1 MMLRAAIVLLCL
13 CIGSAAHAGKRVALV
28 IGNAAYRHAGELAN
42 TRNDAGDMAAALRT
56 HGFEVLDGIDLDK
69 AALERKI
76 RDFAAA
82 LVGADVGVFFYA
94 GHGLQISG
102 TNYLVP
108 IDAQLRNASALDF
121 EMVRLDLVQRTMERE
136 AATNILFLDA
146 CRDNPLAPNLAR
158 AMGTRSV
165 DIGRGLAPAESG
177 VGTLISFSTQ
187 PGNVALDGTDRNS
200 PFAGALIKHLRSSK
214 DDLSAILIAVR
225 NDVMRET
232 QRRQVPWEHSA
243 LTGRFYF
250 IPSAPAIAVTP
261 PAAVEP
267 PPPPVAALTPPNT
280 VTRTPSIITGAG
292 AMFPYP
298 IYALWSE
305 AYKKES
311 GVGLNYQSVGSRAG
325 IRQILA
331 RTVAFAA
338 SDLPLQS
345 ADLER
350 DGLLQF
356 PAVMGGAV
364 PIVNIEGVKAGDIA
378 LDGAILAKIFLGEI
392 KSWNDPAIQRLN
404 PYVRLPAQPIVA
416 VHRSD
421 ASATTYV
428 LTHYLSKVSTDWRT
442 KVGADTTVEWRGG
455 IGAKGNDGVANA
467 VAQTRGAIGYAE
479 YAYAR
484 HGKLVFVR
492 MVNREGRA
500 VAPTPASLMAAAA
513 NANWEATPGFGVI
526 LTDMPGAESWP
537 FANASF
543 IVMPKR
549 PEDAAATRETLKFFT
564 GHPGKIDGV
573 FQVAG
578 MAPGIFSA
586 FQQVGRPVPPV
597 ADIAGNAAS
606 LAFWRD
612 NRSKGY
618 KGSGAAIPPQKI
630 GIYTMELGLGMLEGR
645 GVKVTDVPFAPPAID
660 DGNLVNWVKPEW
672 TTSTNALA
680 DGPPNAVPIKEL
692 LDTYLT
698 KPAPSS

>member
-1 MMLRAAIVLLCL
+1 MLRAAIVLLCL

-28 IGNAAYRHAGELAN
+28 IGNSAYQHAGELAN
-42 TRNDAGDMAAALRT
+42 TRNDAVDMAAALRT

-108 IDAQLRNASALDF
+108 IDAQLRSASALDF

-136 AATNILFLDA
+136 APTNILFLDA

-158 AMGTRSV
+158 AMGTRSA

-187 PGNVALDGTDRNS
+187 PGNVALDGTARNS
-200 PFAGALIKHLRSSK
+200 PFAGALIRHLRSSS

-232 QRRQVPWEHSA
+232 QRRQVPWEHSS

-250 IPSAPAIAVTP
+250 IPSPPAVAVTP

-267 PPPPVAALTPPNT
+267 PSPPVAALPSPPVAALPSPNAVVRAPT
-280 VTRTPSIITGAG
+280 VITGAG
-292 AMFPYP
+292 ATFPYP

-305 AYKKES
+305 AYKKET
-311 GVGLNYQSVGSRAG
+311 GIGLNYQSVGSRAG

-331 RTVAFAA
+331 RQVVFAA

-356 PAVMGGAV
+356 PAVMGGAI
-364 PIVNIEGVKAGDIA
+364 PIVNIEGVKAGDLA
-378 LDGAILAKIFLGEI
+378 LDGAVLAKIFLGEI

-442 KVGADTTVEWRGG
+442 KVGADTAVEWRGG
-455 IGAKGNDGVANA
+455 IAAKGNDGVANA
-467 VAQTRGAIGYAE
+467 VARTRGAIGYAE
-479 YAYAR
+479 YAYAK
-484 HGKLVFVR
+484 HDKLVFVR
-492 MVNREGRA
+492 LVNRDGRA
-500 VAPTPASLMAAAA
+500 VAPTTASLMAAAA
-513 NANWEATPGFGVI
+513 NANWEATPGFGLI

-537 FANASF
+537 LTSASF
-543 IVMPKR
+543 IVMPKQ
-549 PEDAAATRETLKFFT
+549 PEDAAATREALKFL
-564 GHPGKIDGV
+564 
-573 FQVAG
+573 AW
-578 MAPGIFSA
+578 A
-586 FQQVGRPVPPV
+586 FAKGDR
-597 ADIAGNAAS
+597 
-606 LAFWRD
+606 LA
-612 NRSKGY
+612 
-618 KGSGAAIPPQKI
+618 
-630 GIYTMELGLGMLEGR
+630 T
-645 GVKVTDVPFAPPAID
+645 
-660 DGNLVNWVKPEW
+660 
-672 TTSTNALA
+672 
-680 DGPPNAVPIKEL
+680 EL
-692 LDTYLT
+692 LYVPMPDNVVGAIQRLWAAEIRDAGG
-698 KPAPSS
+698 KPLVARPN

>member
-1 MMLRAAIVLLCL
+1 M
-13 CIGSAAHAGKRVALV
+13 
-28 IGNAAYRHAGELAN
+28 
-42 TRNDAGDMAAALRT
+42 
-56 HGFEVLDGIDLDK
+56 
-69 AALERKI
+69 
-76 RDFAAA
+76 
-82 LVGADVGVFFYA
+82 
-94 GHGLQISG
+94 
-102 TNYLVP
+102 
-108 IDAQLRNASALDF
+108 
-121 EMVRLDLVQRTMERE
+121 
-136 AATNILFLDA
+136 
-146 CRDNPLAPNLAR
+146 
-158 AMGTRSV
+158 
-165 DIGRGLAPAESG
+165 
-177 VGTLISFSTQ
+177 
-187 PGNVALDGTDRNS
+187 
-200 PFAGALIKHLRSSK
+200 
-214 DDLSAILIAVR
+214 
-225 NDVMRET
+225 
-232 QRRQVPWEHSA
+232 
-243 LTGRFYF
+243 
-250 IPSAPAIAVTP
+250 
-261 PAAVEP
+261 
-267 PPPPVAALTPPNT
+267 AALTPPNA
-280 VTRTPSIITGAG
+280 VVRAPSIITGAG

-305 AYKKES
+305 AYKKET
-311 GVGLNYQSVGSRAG
+311 GIGLNYQSVGSRAG

-484 HGKLVFVR
+484 HSKLVFVR

-537 FANASF
+537 FASASF
-543 IVMPKR
+543 ILMPKR
-549 PEDAAATRETLKFFT
+549 PEDAAATREALKFFAWAFDKGDRLAT
-564 GHPGKIDGV
+564 EMLYVPMPDNVVGAIQRLWAAEIRDAGGKPL
-573 FQVAG
+573 VA
-578 MAPGIFSA
+578 
-586 FQQVGRPVPPV
+586 RP
-597 ADIAGNAAS
+597 N
-606 LAFWRD
+606 
-612 NRSKGY
+612 
-618 KGSGAAIPPQKI
+618 
-630 GIYTMELGLGMLEGR
+630 
-645 GVKVTDVPFAPPAID
+645 
-660 DGNLVNWVKPEW
+660 
-672 TTSTNALA
+672 
-680 DGPPNAVPIKEL
+680 
-692 LDTYLT
+692 
-698 KPAPSS
+698 

>member
-1 MMLRAAIVLLCL
+1 MLRAAIVLLCL

-28 IGNAAYRHAGELAN
+28 IGNSAYQHAGELAN
-42 TRNDAGDMAAALRT
+42 TRNDAVDMAAALRT
-56 HGFEVLDGIDLDK
+56 HGFQVLDGIDLDK
-69 AALERKI
+69 AALERRI

-108 IDAQLRNASALDF
+108 IDAQLRSASALDF

-136 AATNILFLDA
+136 APTNILFLDA

-158 AMGTRSV
+158 AMGTRSA

-187 PGNVALDGTDRNS
+187 PGNVALDGTARNS
-200 PFAGALIKHLRSSK
+200 PFAGALIRHLRSSS

-232 QRRQVPWEHSA
+232 QRRQVPWEHSS

-250 IPSAPAIAVTP
+250 IPSPPAVAVTP

-267 PPPPVAALTPPNT
+267 PSPPVAALPSPP
-280 VTRTPSIITGAG
+280 VAALPSPNAVVRAPTIITGAG
-292 AMFPYP
+292 ATFPYP

-305 AYKKES
+305 AYKKET
-311 GVGLNYQSVGSRAG
+311 GIGLNYQSVGSLAG

-331 RTVAFAA
+331 RQVVFAA

-345 ADLER
+345 AVLER
-350 DGLLQF
+350 DGLVQF
-356 PAVMGGAV
+356 PAVMGGTI
-364 PIVNIEGVKAGDIA
+364 PIVNIEGVKAGDLA
-378 LDGAILAKIFLGEI
+378 LDGAVLAKIFLGEI

-442 KVGADTTVEWRGG
+442 KVGADTAVEWRGG
-455 IGAKGNDGVANA
+455 IAAKGNDGVANA
-467 VAQTRGAIGYAE
+467 VARTKGAIGYAE
-479 YAYAR
+479 YAYAK
-484 HGKLVFVR
+484 HDKLVFVR
-492 MVNREGRA
+492 LVNRDGRA
-500 VAPTPASLMAAAA
+500 VAPTTASLMAAAA
-513 NANWEATPGFGVI
+513 NANWEATPGFGLI

-537 FANASF
+537 LTSASF
-543 IVMPKR
+543 IVMPKQ
-549 PEDAAATRETLKFFT
+549 PEDAAATREALKFL
-564 GHPGKIDGV
+564 
-573 FQVAG
+573 AW
-578 MAPGIFSA
+578 A
-586 FQQVGRPVPPV
+586 FAKGDR
-597 ADIAGNAAS
+597 
-606 LAFWRD
+606 LA
-612 NRSKGY
+612 
-618 KGSGAAIPPQKI
+618 
-630 GIYTMELGLGMLEGR
+630 T
-645 GVKVTDVPFAPPAID
+645 
-660 DGNLVNWVKPEW
+660 
-672 TTSTNALA
+672 
-680 DGPPNAVPIKEL
+680 EL
-692 LDTYLT
+692 LYVPMPDNVVGAIQRLWAAEIRDAGG
-698 KPAPSS
+698 KPLVARPN

>member
-1 MMLRAAIVLLCL
+1 MLRAAIVLLCL
-13 CIGSAAHAGKRVALV
+13 CIGSAAHAAKRVALV
-28 IGNAAYRHAGELAN
+28 IGNSAYKHAGELPN
-42 TRNDAGDMAAALRT
+42 TRNDAGDMAAALRM

-82 LVGADVGVFFYA
+82 LVGADVGLFFYA

-108 IDAQLRNASALDF
+108 IDAQLRSASALDF

-136 AATNILFLDA
+136 APTNILFLDA

-158 AMGTRSV
+158 AMGTRSA

-187 PGNVALDGTDRNS
+187 PGNVALDGTARNS
-200 PFAGALIKHLRSSK
+200 PFAGALIRHLRSSG

-250 IPSAPAIAVTP
+250 IPSPPAVAVTP
-261 PAAVEP
+261 PAAAEP
-267 PPPPVAALTPPNT
+267 PLPPVAALPSPNAVVRATT
-280 VTRTPSIITGAG
+280 VITGAG

-305 AYKKES
+305 AYKKET
-311 GVGLNYQSVGSRAG
+311 GIGLNYQSVGSRAG

-356 PAVMGGAV
+356 PAVMGGAI

-484 HGKLVFVR
+484 HSKLVFVR

-549 PEDAAATRETLKFFT
+549 PEDAAATREALKFFAWAFDKGDRLAT
-564 GHPGKIDGV
+564 EMLYVPMPDNVVGAIQRLWAAEIRDAGGKPL
-573 FQVAG
+573 VA
-578 MAPGIFSA
+578 
-586 FQQVGRPVPPV
+586 RP
-597 ADIAGNAAS
+597 N
-606 LAFWRD
+606 
-612 NRSKGY
+612 
-618 KGSGAAIPPQKI
+618 
-630 GIYTMELGLGMLEGR
+630 
-645 GVKVTDVPFAPPAID
+645 
-660 DGNLVNWVKPEW
+660 
-672 TTSTNALA
+672 
-680 DGPPNAVPIKEL
+680 
-692 LDTYLT
+692 
-698 KPAPSS
+698 

>member
-1 MMLRAAIVLLCL
+1 MLRAAIVLLCL

-28 IGNAAYRHAGELAN
+28 IGNSAYQHAGELAN
-42 TRNDAGDMAAALRT
+42 TRNDAVDMAAALRT

-108 IDAQLRNASALDF
+108 IDAQLRSASALDF

-136 AATNILFLDA
+136 APTNILFLDA

-158 AMGTRSV
+158 AMGTRSA

-187 PGNVALDGTDRNS
+187 PGNVALDGTARNS
-200 PFAGALIKHLRSSK
+200 PFAGALIRHLRSSN

-232 QRRQVPWEHSA
+232 QRRQVPWEHSS

-250 IPSAPAIAVTP
+250 IPSPPAVAVTP

-267 PPPPVAALTPPNT
+267 PSPPVAALPSPP
-280 VTRTPSIITGAG
+280 VAALPSPNAVVRAPTIITGAG
-292 AMFPYP
+292 ATFPYP

-305 AYKKES
+305 AYKKET
-311 GVGLNYQSVGSRAG
+311 GIGLNYQSVGSLAG

-331 RTVAFAA
+331 RQVVFAA

-345 ADLER
+345 AVLER
-350 DGLLQF
+350 DGLMQF
-356 PAVMGGAV
+356 PAVMGGTI
-364 PIVNIEGVKAGDIA
+364 PIVNIEGVKAGDLA
-378 LDGAILAKIFLGEI
+378 LDGAVLAKIFLGEI

-442 KVGADTTVEWRGG
+442 KVGADTAVEWRGG
-455 IGAKGNDGVANA
+455 IAAKGNDGVANA
-467 VAQTRGAIGYAE
+467 VARTKGAIGYAE
-479 YAYAR
+479 YAYAK
-484 HGKLVFVR
+484 HDKLVFVR
-492 MVNREGRA
+492 LVNRDGRA
-500 VAPTPASLMAAAA
+500 VAPTTASLMAAAA
-513 NANWEATPGFGVI
+513 NANWEATPGFGLI

-537 FANASF
+537 LTSASF
-543 IVMPKR
+543 IVMPKQ
-549 PEDAAATRETLKFFT
+549 PEDAAATREALKFL
-564 GHPGKIDGV
+564 
-573 FQVAG
+573 AW
-578 MAPGIFSA
+578 A
-586 FQQVGRPVPPV
+586 FAKGDR
-597 ADIAGNAAS
+597 
-606 LAFWRD
+606 LA
-612 NRSKGY
+612 
-618 KGSGAAIPPQKI
+618 
-630 GIYTMELGLGMLEGR
+630 T
-645 GVKVTDVPFAPPAID
+645 
-660 DGNLVNWVKPEW
+660 
-672 TTSTNALA
+672 
-680 DGPPNAVPIKEL
+680 EL
-692 LDTYLT
+692 LYVPMPDNVVGAIQRLWAAEIRDAGG
-698 KPAPSS
+698 KPLVARPN

>member
-1 MMLRAAIVLLCL
+1 MLRAAIVLLCL

-28 IGNAAYRHAGELAN
+28 IGNSAYQHAGELAN
-42 TRNDAGDMAAALRT
+42 TRNDAVDMAAALRT
-56 HGFEVLDGIDLDK
+56 HGFQVLDGIDLDK
-69 AALERKI
+69 AALERRI

-108 IDAQLRNASALDF
+108 IDAQLRSASALDF

-136 AATNILFLDA
+136 APTNILFLDA

-158 AMGTRSV
+158 AMGTRSA

-187 PGNVALDGTDRNS
+187 PGNVALDGTARNS
-200 PFAGALIKHLRSSK
+200 PFAGALIRHLRSSS

-232 QRRQVPWEHSA
+232 QRRQVPWEHSS

-250 IPSAPAIAVTP
+250 IPSPPAVAVTP

-267 PPPPVAALTPPNT
+267 PSPPVAALPSPP
-280 VTRTPSIITGAG
+280 VAALPSPNAVVRAPTIITGAG
-292 AMFPYP
+292 ATFPYP
-298 IYALWSE
+298 IYALWSD
-305 AYKKES
+305 AYKKET
-311 GVGLNYQSVGSRAG
+311 GIGLNYQSVGSLAG

-331 RTVAFAA
+331 RQVVFAA

-345 ADLER
+345 AVLER
-350 DGLLQF
+350 DGLVQF
-356 PAVMGGAV
+356 PAVMGGAI
-364 PIVNIEGVKAGDIA
+364 PIVNIEGVKAGDLA
-378 LDGAILAKIFLGEI
+378 LDGAVLAKIFLGEI

-484 HGKLVFVR
+484 HSKLVFVR
-492 MVNREGRA
+492 MVNRDGRA

-549 PEDAAATRETLKFFT
+549 PEDAAATREALKFFAWAFDKGDRLAT
-564 GHPGKIDGV
+564 EMLYAPMPDNVVGAIQRLWAAEIRDAGGKPL
-573 FQVAG
+573 VA
-578 MAPGIFSA
+578 
-586 FQQVGRPVPPV
+586 RP
-597 ADIAGNAAS
+597 N
-606 LAFWRD
+606 
-612 NRSKGY
+612 
-618 KGSGAAIPPQKI
+618 
-630 GIYTMELGLGMLEGR
+630 
-645 GVKVTDVPFAPPAID
+645 
-660 DGNLVNWVKPEW
+660 
-672 TTSTNALA
+672 
-680 DGPPNAVPIKEL
+680 
-692 LDTYLT
+692 
-698 KPAPSS
+698 

>member
-1 MMLRAAIVLLCL
+1 MLRAAIVILCL

-28 IGNAAYRHAGELAN
+28 IGNSAYQHAGELAN
-42 TRNDAGDMAAALRT
+42 TRNDAVDMAAALRT

-108 IDAQLRNASALDF
+108 IDAQLRSASALDF

-136 AATNILFLDA
+136 APTNILFLDA

-158 AMGTRSV
+158 AMGTRSA

-187 PGNVALDGTDRNS
+187 PGNVALDGTARNS
-200 PFAGALIKHLRSSK
+200 PFAGALIRHLRSSS

-232 QRRQVPWEHSA
+232 QRRQVPWEHSS

-250 IPSAPAIAVTP
+250 IPSPPAVAVTP
-261 PAAVEP
+261 LAAVEP
-267 PPPPVAALTPPNT
+267 PSPPVAALPSPP
-280 VTRTPSIITGAG
+280 VAALPSSNAVVRAPTIITAAG
-292 AMFPYP
+292 ATFPYP

-311 GVGLNYQSVGSRAG
+311 GIGLNYQSVGSLAG

-331 RTVAFAA
+331 RQVVFAA

-345 ADLER
+345 AVLER
-350 DGLLQF
+350 DGLVQF
-356 PAVMGGAV
+356 PAVMGGAI
-364 PIVNIEGVKAGDIA
+364 PIVNIEGVKAGDLA
-378 LDGAILAKIFLGEI
+378 LDGAVLAKILLGEI

-442 KVGADTTVEWRGG
+442 KVGADTAVEWRGG
-455 IGAKGNDGVANA
+455 IAAKGNDGVANA
-467 VAQTRGAIGYAE
+467 VARTRGAIGYAE
-479 YAYAR
+479 YAYAK
-484 HGKLVFVR
+484 HDKLVFVR
-492 MVNREGRA
+492 LVNRDGRA
-500 VAPTPASLMAAAA
+500 VAPTTASLMAAAA
-513 NANWEATPGFGVI
+513 NANWEATPGFGLI

-537 FANASF
+537 LTSASF
-543 IVMPKR
+543 IVMPKQ
-549 PEDAAATRETLKFFT
+549 PEDAAATREALKFLAWAFAKGDRLAT
-564 GHPGKIDGV
+564 EMLYVPMPDNVVGAIQRLWAAEIRDAGGKPL
-573 FQVAG
+573 VA
-578 MAPGIFSA
+578 
-586 FQQVGRPVPPV
+586 RP
-597 ADIAGNAAS
+597 N
-606 LAFWRD
+606 
-612 NRSKGY
+612 
-618 KGSGAAIPPQKI
+618 
-630 GIYTMELGLGMLEGR
+630 
-645 GVKVTDVPFAPPAID
+645 
-660 DGNLVNWVKPEW
+660 
-672 TTSTNALA
+672 
-680 DGPPNAVPIKEL
+680 
-692 LDTYLT
+692 
-698 KPAPSS
+698 

>member
-1 MMLRAAIVLLCL
+1 MLRAAIVLLCL

-28 IGNAAYRHAGELAN
+28 IGNSAYQHAGELAN
-42 TRNDAGDMAAALRT
+42 TRNDAVDMAAALRT

-108 IDAQLRNASALDF
+108 IDAQLRSASALDF

-136 AATNILFLDA
+136 APTNILFLDA

-158 AMGTRSV
+158 AMGTRSA
-165 DIGRGLAPAESG
+165 DIGRGLAPAEFG

-187 PGNVALDGTDRNS
+187 PGNVALDGTARNS
-200 PFAGALIKHLRSSK
+200 PFAGALIRHLRSSS

-232 QRRQVPWEHSA
+232 QRRQVPWEHSS

-250 IPSAPAIAVTP
+250 IPSPPAVAVTP

-267 PPPPVAALTPPNT
+267 PSPPVAGLPSPPVAALPSPNAVVRAPT
-280 VTRTPSIITGAG
+280 IITAAG
-292 AMFPYP
+292 ATFPYP

-311 GVGLNYQSVGSRAG
+311 GIGLNYQSVGSLAG

-331 RTVAFAA
+331 RQVVFAA

-345 ADLER
+345 AVLER
-350 DGLLQF
+350 DGLMQF
-356 PAVMGGAV
+356 PAVMGGTI
-364 PIVNIEGVKAGDIA
+364 PIVNIEGVKAGDLA
-378 LDGAILAKIFLGEI
+378 LDGAVLAKIFLGEI

-404 PYVRLPAQPIVA
+404 PYVRFPAQPIVA

-442 KVGADTTVEWRGG
+442 KVGADTAVEWRGG
-455 IGAKGNDGVANA
+455 IAAKGNDGVANA
-467 VAQTRGAIGYAE
+467 VARTRGAIGYAE
-479 YAYAR
+479 YAYAK
-484 HGKLVFVR
+484 HDKLVFVR
-492 MVNREGRA
+492 LVNRDGRA
-500 VAPTPASLMAAAA
+500 VAPTTASLMAAAA
-513 NANWEATPGFGVI
+513 NANWEATPGFGLI

-537 FANASF
+537 LTSASF
-543 IVMPKR
+543 IVMPKQ
-549 PEDAAATRETLKFFT
+549 PEDAAATREALKFLAWAFAKGDRLAT
-564 GHPGKIDGV
+564 EMLYVPMPDNVVGAIQRLWAAEIRDAGGKPL
-573 FQVAG
+573 VA
-578 MAPGIFSA
+578 
-586 FQQVGRPVPPV
+586 RP
-597 ADIAGNAAS
+597 N
-606 LAFWRD
+606 
-612 NRSKGY
+612 
-618 KGSGAAIPPQKI
+618 
-630 GIYTMELGLGMLEGR
+630 
-645 GVKVTDVPFAPPAID
+645 
-660 DGNLVNWVKPEW
+660 
-672 TTSTNALA
+672 
-680 DGPPNAVPIKEL
+680 
-692 LDTYLT
+692 
-698 KPAPSS
+698 

>member
-1 MMLRAAIVLLCL
+1 MLRAAIVLLCL

-28 IGNAAYRHAGELAN
+28 IGNSAYQHAGELAN
-42 TRNDAGDMAAALRT
+42 TRNDAVDMAAALRM

-108 IDAQLRNASALDF
+108 IDAQLRSASALDF

-136 AATNILFLDA
+136 APTNILFLDA

-158 AMGTRSV
+158 AMGTRSA
-165 DIGRGLAPAESG
+165 DIGRGLAPAEFG

-187 PGNVALDGTDRNS
+187 PGNVALDGTARNS
-200 PFAGALIKHLRSSK
+200 PFAGALIRHLRSSS

-232 QRRQVPWEHSA
+232 QRRQVPWEHSS

-250 IPSAPAIAVTP
+250 IPSPPAVAVTP

-267 PPPPVAALTPPNT
+267 PSPPVAGLPSPPVAALPSPNAVVRAPT
-280 VTRTPSIITGAG
+280 IITAAG
-292 AMFPYP
+292 ATFPYP

-311 GVGLNYQSVGSRAG
+311 GIGLNYQSVGSLAG

-331 RTVAFAA
+331 RQVVFAA

-345 ADLER
+345 AVLER
-350 DGLLQF
+350 DGLMQF
-356 PAVMGGAV
+356 PAVMGGTI
-364 PIVNIEGVKAGDIA
+364 PIVNIEGVKAGDLA
-378 LDGAILAKIFLGEI
+378 LDGAVLAKIFLGEI

-442 KVGADTTVEWRGG
+442 KVGADTAVEWRGG
-455 IGAKGNDGVANA
+455 IAAKGNDGVANA
-467 VAQTRGAIGYAE
+467 VARTRGAIGYAE
-479 YAYAR
+479 YAYAK
-484 HGKLVFVR
+484 HDKLVFVR
-492 MVNREGRA
+492 LVNRDGRA
-500 VAPTPASLMAAAA
+500 VAPTTASLMAAAA
-513 NANWEATPGFGVI
+513 NANWEATPGFGLI

-537 FANASF
+537 LTSASF
-543 IVMPKR
+543 IVMPKQ
-549 PEDAAATRETLKFFT
+549 PEDAAATREALKFLAWAFAKGDRLAT
-564 GHPGKIDGV
+564 EMLYVPMPDNVVGAIQRLWAAEIRDAGGKPL
-573 FQVAG
+573 VA
-578 MAPGIFSA
+578 
-586 FQQVGRPVPPV
+586 RP
-597 ADIAGNAAS
+597 N
-606 LAFWRD
+606 
-612 NRSKGY
+612 
-618 KGSGAAIPPQKI
+618 
-630 GIYTMELGLGMLEGR
+630 
-645 GVKVTDVPFAPPAID
+645 
-660 DGNLVNWVKPEW
+660 
-672 TTSTNALA
+672 
-680 DGPPNAVPIKEL
+680 
-692 LDTYLT
+692 
-698 KPAPSS
+698 

>member
-1 MMLRAAIVLLCL
+1 MLRAAIVLLCL

-28 IGNAAYRHAGELAN
+28 IGNSAYQHAGELAN
-42 TRNDAGDMAAALRT
+42 TRNDAVDMAAALRT

-108 IDAQLRNASALDF
+108 IDAQLRSASALDF

-136 AATNILFLDA
+136 APTNILFLDA

-158 AMGTRSV
+158 AMGTRSA

-187 PGNVALDGTDRNS
+187 PGNVALDGTARNS
-200 PFAGALIKHLRSSK
+200 PFAGALIRHLRSSS

-232 QRRQVPWEHSA
+232 QRRQVPWEHSS

-250 IPSAPAIAVTP
+250 IPSPPAVAVTP

-267 PPPPVAALTPPNT
+267 PSPPVAGLPSPPVAALPSPNAVVRAPT
-280 VTRTPSIITGAG
+280 IITAAG
-292 AMFPYP
+292 ATFPYP

-311 GVGLNYQSVGSRAG
+311 GIGLNYQSVGSRAG

-331 RTVAFAA
+331 RQVVFAA

-350 DGLLQF
+350 DGLMQF
-356 PAVMGGAV
+356 PAVMGGTI
-364 PIVNIEGVKAGDIA
+364 PIVNIEGVKAGDLA
-378 LDGAILAKIFLGEI
+378 LDGAVLAKIFLGEI

-442 KVGADTTVEWRGG
+442 KVGADTAVEWRGG
-455 IGAKGNDGVANA
+455 IAAKGNDGVANA
-467 VAQTRGAIGYAE
+467 VARTRGAIGYAE
-479 YAYAR
+479 YAYAK
-484 HGKLVFVR
+484 HDKLVFVR
-492 MVNREGRA
+492 LVNRDGRA
-500 VAPTPASLMAAAA
+500 VAPTTASLMAAAA
-513 NANWEATPGFGVI
+513 NANWEATPGFGLI

-537 FANASF
+537 LTSASF
-543 IVMPKR
+543 IVMPKQ
-549 PEDAAATRETLKFFT
+549 PEDAAATREALKFLAWAFAKGDRLAT
-564 GHPGKIDGV
+564 EMLYVPMPDNVVGAIQRLWAAEIRDAGGKPL
-573 FQVAG
+573 VA
-578 MAPGIFSA
+578 
-586 FQQVGRPVPPV
+586 RP
-597 ADIAGNAAS
+597 N
-606 LAFWRD
+606 
-612 NRSKGY
+612 
-618 KGSGAAIPPQKI
+618 
-630 GIYTMELGLGMLEGR
+630 
-645 GVKVTDVPFAPPAID
+645 
-660 DGNLVNWVKPEW
+660 
-672 TTSTNALA
+672 
-680 DGPPNAVPIKEL
+680 
-692 LDTYLT
+692 
-698 KPAPSS
+698 

>member
-28 IGNAAYRHAGELAN
+28 IGNAAYLHAGELAN
-42 TRNDAGDMAAALRT
+42 TRNDAGDMAAALRV

-243 LTGRFYF
+243 
-250 IPSAPAIAVTP
+250 P

-267 PPPPVAALTPPNT
+267 PPPPVAALTPPNA
-280 VTRTPSIITGAG
+280 VVRAPSIITGAG

-305 AYKKES
+305 AYKKET
-311 GVGLNYQSVGSRAG
+311 GIGLNYQSVGSRAG

-331 RTVAFAA
+331 RTVRREAELAVRAA
-338 SDLPLQS
+338 LGAS
-345 ADLER
+345 AGTLR
-350 DGLLQF
+350 RTLL
-356 PAVMGGAV
+356 AETVLLCGTGAV
-364 PIVNIEGVKAGDIA
+364 DA
-378 LDGAILAKIFLGEI
+378 LVQAL
-392 KSWNDPAIQRLN
+392 
-404 PYVRLPAQPIVA
+404 
-416 VHRSD
+416 HR
-421 ASATTYV
+421 V
-428 LTHYLSKVSTDWRT
+428 L
-442 KVGADTTVEWRGG
+442 
-455 IGAKGNDGVANA
+455 
-467 VAQTRGAIGYAE
+467 
-479 YAYAR
+479 
-484 HGKLVFVR
+484 
-492 MVNREGRA
+492 RE
-500 VAPTPASLMAAAA
+500 AP
-513 NANWEATPGFGVI
+513 
-526 LTDMPGAESWP
+526 
-537 FANASF
+537 
-543 IVMPKR
+543 
-549 PEDAAATRETLKFFT
+549 
-564 GHPGKIDGV
+564 
-573 FQVAG
+573 
-578 MAPGIFSA
+578 
-586 FQQVGRPVPPV
+586 
-597 ADIAGNAAS
+597 
-606 LAFWRD
+606 
-612 NRSKGY
+612 
-618 KGSGAAIPPQKI
+618 
-630 GIYTMELGLGMLEGR
+630 
-645 GVKVTDVPFAPPAID
+645 
-660 DGNLVNWVKPEW
+660 
-672 TTSTNALA
+672 
-680 DGPPNAVPIKEL
+680 
-692 LDTYLT
+692 
-698 KPAPSS
+698 